1 MRRFLKLMLKISLSI
16 FSLGATITEPTKK
29 NTKAVVVV
37 SFGTTV
43 QDARISDL
51 GGIENAIKSAFPTHT
66 FFNANTSY
74 IVMKRNAQNGIQI
87 KDLPT
92 TLCELKK
99 SGYKDVLV
107 QPTHLLHGEEYEK
120 KVLETVNKF
129 QKDFT
134 RLVVGK
140 PLISKKEDYAL
151 TASAVATQFPLLQKN
166 EGIVL
171 MGHGSPRNNNQS
183 FGNTYNNLQAA
194 FDAMR
199 LPVIVGT
206 VEEFDSPNIFSVLKI
221 LADRGYKQVHMY
233 PLMLVAGDHAIND
246 MYGDNADSWKNKI
259 EKTGVKTIG
268 HMVGLGRNTA
278 IQGLYVTHALTAS
291 TDA

>member
-1 MRRFLKLMLKISLSI
+1 MRRFLNLVLKTSLSI
-16 FSLGATITEPTKK
+16 FGLGAIGTETAKK
-29 NTKAVVVV
+29 NTKAIVVV

-43 QDARISDL
+43 QDARINDL
-51 GGIENAIKSAFPTHT
+51 GGIETAIKKAFPMRT
-66 FFNANTSY
+66 FFKANTSY
-74 IVMKRNAQNGIQI
+74 VVIKRNAQNGIHI
-87 KDLPT
+87 KDLST
-92 TLCELKK
+92 TLSDLKK
-99 SGYKDVLV
+99 LGYKDILV

-151 TASAVATQFPLLQKN
+151 TAFAVATQFPLLQKD
-166 EGIVL
+166 EGIIL
-171 MGHGSPRNNNQS
+171 MGHGSPRNNNKS
-183 FGNTYNNLQAA
+183 FGNTYNNLQAE
-194 FDAMR
+194 FDAMQ

-206 VEEFDSPNIFSVLKI
+206 VEEFDSPNINTVLNV
-221 LADRGYKQVHMY
+221 LAERGYKQVHMY

-246 MYGDNADSWKNKI
+246 MYGNDADSWKKKI
-259 EKTGVKTIG
+259 EKIGVKTIG

-291 TDA
+291 ADE